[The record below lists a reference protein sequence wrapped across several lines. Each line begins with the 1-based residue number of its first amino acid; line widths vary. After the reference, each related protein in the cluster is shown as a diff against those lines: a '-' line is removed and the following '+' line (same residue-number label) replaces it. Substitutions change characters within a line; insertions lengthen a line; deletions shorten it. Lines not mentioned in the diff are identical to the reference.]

1 MTQRGTAQVR
11 NLTEPLGYVDTWVG
25 MVSKVV
31 TSSWQVVTDTTYKVG
46 ATHAKRLD
54 KALGLW

>member
-1 MTQRGTAQVR
+1 
-11 NLTEPLGYVDTWVG
+11 
-25 MVSKVV
+25 VSKVV

-46 ATHAKRLD
+46 ATHATRLD